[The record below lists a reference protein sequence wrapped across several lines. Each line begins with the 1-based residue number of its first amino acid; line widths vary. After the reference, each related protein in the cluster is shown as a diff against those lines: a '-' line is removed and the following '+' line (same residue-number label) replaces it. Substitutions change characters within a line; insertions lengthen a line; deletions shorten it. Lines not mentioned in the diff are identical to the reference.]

1 MVSTRSLRSLLALA
15 ASAVGLLAQA
25 PQGIPECKEMKKTA
39 SGLEYG
45 VLRAGRNEPSP
56 GKDDMVEVHYTG
68 WLTDG
73 TKFDSSRDRG
83 EPTSFG
89 VGQVIKGWTEGLQ
102 LMTPGA
108 HFKLVIPP
116 EIGYGSA
123 GAGGAIPPNA
133 TLVFEV
139 ELLKVVAMPK
149 YAAPDAKA
157 LRDVSGV
164 KCEVVAEGKG
174 PVVGDRDALALRY
187 AIWRED
193 GTLLDCS
200 ERQNNHRIAGACA
213 SLPFDFMKNLASL
226 YRVGTILR
234 VLVPKAMFPNAG
246 ADTVWELEVTGIK
259 PLPQMPAFRLPDAA
273 KVVTTQSGLK
283 YEVLEAGTGESP
295 SADDSVLAYYT
306 GWTTDGKV
314 FDSAHERGE
323 PSTFGLRQVIP
334 GWTEGLQLMKTGGK
348 FLFEI
353 PGKLAYG
360 AQGRPPK
367 IPGNA
372 TLVFLV
378 ELVEVK
384 RKGR

>member
-1 MVSTRSLRSLLALA
+1 MLACRFLLLPLVCCAALP
-15 ASAVGLLAQA
+15 AQA
-25 PQGIPECKEMKKTA
+25 PQGIPDCKEMHKTA

-45 VLRAGRNEPSP
+45 VLRAGRSEPGP
-56 GKDDMVEVHYTG
+56 GRDDIVEVHYTG
-68 WLTDG
+68 WLTNG

-83 EPTSFG
+83 EPATFP
-89 VGQVIKGWTEGLQ
+89 VGQVIAGWTEGLQ

-108 HFKLVIPP
+108 HYKLVIPS
-116 EIGYGSA
+116 ELGYGA
-123 GAGGAIPPNA
+123 GGAPGGAIPPNS

-139 ELLKVVAMPK
+139 ELLKVVKMPK
-149 YAAPDAKA
+149 FTAPDPKA
-157 LRDVSGV
+157 QRDIGGV

-174 PVVGDRDALALRY
+174 NAVADGEAVALRY

-193 GTLLDCS
+193 GSLLDCS

-213 SLPFDFMKNLASL
+213 SLPFDFLKNLAAN

-234 VLVPKAMFPNAG
+234 VAVPKTAFPNAG
-246 ADTVWELEVTGIK
+246 TDTVWELEVTGIK
-259 PLPQMPAFRLPDAA
+259 ALPKLPPFRLPDPA
-273 KVVTTQSGLK
+273 KVVTTQSGLR
-283 YEVLEAGTGESP
+283 YEVIEPGTGESP
-295 SADDSVLAYYT
+295 TADDSVVAYYT
-306 GWTTDGKV
+306 GWFTDGKV

-360 AQGRPPK
+360 SQGRPPK
-367 IPGNA
+367 IPANA

-384 RKGR
+384 HKHR

>member
-1 MVSTRSLRSLLALA
+1 
-15 ASAVGLLAQA
+15 
-25 PQGIPECKEMKKTA
+25 
-39 SGLEYG
+39 
-45 VLRAGRNEPSP
+45 
-56 GKDDMVEVHYTG
+56 
-68 WLTDG
+68 
-73 TKFDSSRDRG
+73 
-83 EPTSFG
+83 
-89 VGQVIKGWTEGLQ
+89 
-102 LMTPGA
+102 
-108 HFKLVIPP
+108 
-116 EIGYGSA
+116 
-123 GAGGAIPPNA
+123 
-133 TLVFEV
+133 
-139 ELLKVVAMPK
+139 
-149 YAAPDAKA
+149 
-157 LRDVSGV
+157 
-164 KCEVVAEGKG
+164 
-174 PVVGDRDALALRY
+174 
-187 AIWRED
+187 
-193 GTLLDCS
+193 
-200 ERQNNHRIAGACA
+200 
-213 SLPFDFMKNLASL
+213 MKNLASL
-226 YRVGTILR
+226 YKVGTILR
-234 VLVPKAMFPNAG
+234 VPVPKAMFPNAG

-295 SADDSVLAYYT
+295 SADDSVVAYYT
-306 GWTTDGKV
+306 GWFTDGKV